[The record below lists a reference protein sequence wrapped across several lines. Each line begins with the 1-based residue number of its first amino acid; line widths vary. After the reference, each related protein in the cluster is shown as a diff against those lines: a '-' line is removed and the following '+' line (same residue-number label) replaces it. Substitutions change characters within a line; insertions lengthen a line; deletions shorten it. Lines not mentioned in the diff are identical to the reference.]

1 VHKIHRS
8 VFTTVLAGLATAW
21 LACGQSAPT
30 PKPVPDAASPG
41 HGGQVSASGG
51 TGGGTTSAGGNGAGG
66 AQSGGSTGGSGA
78 VDATGATGGNT
89 GTGGSAGG
97 DARAD
102 HPLDGNTAD
111 AAIPDAG
118 IDASRDF
125 PADSPTADGPADN
138 PPSGGATCNLTG
150 SATTTTPTVYVI
162 GDSTASVYDSDLY
175 PRMGWAQ
182 PLQDSFAPA
191 CATISDKALSGRSSK
206 SFWDEGAWT
215 PIKGALR
222 AGDFVLIQFAHNDEK
237 SDDAARYT
245 EPFTSYED
253 YLSKYIDDTLAKGA
267 TPILATPINRNQW
280 SGTTLKD
287 SHGDYPVAMRQ
298 LAEKKK
304 VALVDATLLTKAYF
318 ERIGQAA
325 TTKLF
330 MNLAAGESPNYP
342 TGNSDNTHL
351 QEKGARLVAQMIL
364 ADLYRQNL
372 APGTLA
378 KTVPVAP

>member
-1 VHKIHRS
+1 
-8 VFTTVLAGLATAW
+8 
-21 LACGQSAPT
+21 
-30 PKPVPDAASPG
+30 
-41 HGGQVSASGG
+41 VSASGG
-51 TGGGTTSAGGNGAGG
+51 AGGGTTSAGGNGAGG
-66 AQSGGSTGGSGA
+66 AQSGGSNGGSGA
-78 VDATGATGGNT
+78 VDAAGATGGKTGTGGTGGGDAAGATGGKT
-89 GTGGSAGG
+89 GTGGSVGG
-97 DARAD
+97 DARVD
-102 HPLDGNTAD
+102 HPLGNTAD
-111 AAIPDAG
+111 APVPDAG
-118 IDASRDF
+118 TDASGDL
-125 PADSPTADGPADN
+125 PADSPIADGAADSL
-138 PPSGGATCNLTG
+138 PSGGATCNLTG
-150 SATTTTPTVYVI
+150 SAATTTPTVYVI

-182 PLQDSFAPA
+182 PLQDFFAPA

-222 AGDFVLIQFAHNDEK
+222 AGDFVIIQFAHNDEK

-253 YLSKYIDDTLAKGA
+253 YLSRYIDDTLAKGA

-351 QEKGARLVAQMIL
+351 QEKGARLVAQLIL